1 MDRVDCLPAIETIS
15 TLIHGAG
22 IARNIPKAKELF
34 YEIFKRNLQPDT
46 GAYNAL
52 LSSLIKSRDVKSA
65 AVLMDEM
72 KEKPIEFDH
81 LTYHTMFWGLIRT
94 NDVGGFIDLYERM
107 VDKSFLPKARTIG
120 NCPHSHSLEILVTRL
135 CSHGRVEE
143 AFECS
148 EEMLKRGRHMSELAF
163 QMLKRSLLQL
173 GEEEKLQKLFQLT
186 KKLEMI
192 LPPRGQTIGHNLG
205 ADLYAVEYLGSN
217 VFMRRIYR
225 NINVADLLTGLCGS
239 ICLISGS
246 KPQGT
251 SVHNFVIQLALSMFF
266 EMQRNDTLRSLDIYR
281 RAGQQTEALSE
292 FYEICN
298 SIDLRRSQKFV
309 KIEQMHCSSELM
321 HCFSKLMQC
330 FDERTLCFTR
340 TGEMTTESQMH
351 DVATTGGANNIAS
364 SSCTN
369 TPPTMAPTEKPGK
382 FSGIDFKRGIKIHS
396 FTSPLYVCNGSLAKT
411 LLRNYILS
419 GLQDDLYNVYSG
431 TKTSKE
437 LWGALEQK
445 YKMKDMGIKKF
456 LVVQFLDFKMIDSKF
471 VVSQVQELQVIIHD
485 ILAEGLIVNDAFQV
499 ATIVEKLPPL
509 WKDFKNYLKHKRKE
523 MTEEDNKATERRSKG
538 NSTINGEH
546 IVEDDQNNSKKRKKV
561 EHGSNQPKKKFK
573 GKCFNYGKIGHKS
586 TDCRAPK
593 KDKKNDQANM
603 IESNKECDDLC
614 AMFLECNLVGNP
626 NEWWMDSGAT
636 RHVCANKELFS
647 SFAPA
652 QVEEMIYMANSA
664 TPKVEGKG
672 KICLKMTSGKVL
684 TLNNVLYV
692 PELCRKLISVSLL
705 DKNGFKCVT
714 ISGKIVISKGEM
726 YVGKGYLTED
736 LYKMNVMTVK
746 INKSSN
752 SSYLLESYDLWHER
766 LGHVNYKIL

>member
-1 MDRVDCLPAIETIS
+1 MSIMLSRIVKYQSYEDTLEAFEKMEQHLFPRKKFGTEEFNILLRAFCTQRQMKEARSVFNKLHSRFPPDTKTMTILLLGFKESGDITAVELFYHEMVKRGFKFNSVTYSIKIDVYCKKGRLGDALKLFEEMDRVNCLPAIETIS

-94 NDVGGFIDLYERM
+94 NNVGGFIDLYERM

-163 QMLKRSLLQL
+163 QMLKSRLRFSQQPLQL
-173 GEEEKLQKLFQLT
+173 SMSTCKMLLCAKA
-186 KKLEMI
+186 KMSS
-192 LPPRGQTIGHNLG
+192 
-205 ADLYAVEYLGSN
+205 AVGYLGSN

-251 SVHNFVIQLALSMFF
+251 SVHNFVIQLSLSMFF

-298 SIDLRRSQKFV
+298 SIDIRRSQKFV
-309 KIEQMHCSSELM
+309 KIEKMHCFRKQRHCSSELM

-351 DVATTGGANNIAS
+351 DVATTGGTNNIAS

-369 TPPTMAPTEKPGK
+369 APPTMAPTEKPGN
-382 FSGIDFKRGIKIHS
+382 FSGIDFKRWHQNI
-396 FTSPLYVCNGSLAKT
+396 FFYLTTLYLQ
-411 LLRNYILS
+411 RNYILS

-437 LWGALEQK
+437 LWGALERK

-456 LVVQFLDFKMIDSKF
+456 LVAQFLDFKMIDSKF

-485 ILAEGLIVNDAFQV
+485 FLAEGLIVNDAFQV
-499 ATIVEKLPPL
+499 AMIVEKLPPL
-509 WKDFKNYLKHKRKE
+509 WKDFKNYLKHNRKE
-523 MTEEDNKATERRSKG
+523 MTEENNKATERRSKG

-546 IVEDDQNNSKKRKKV
+546 IVEDD
-561 EHGSNQPKKKFK
+561 
-573 GKCFNYGKIGHKS
+573 
-586 TDCRAPK
+586 
-593 KDKKNDQANM
+593 
-603 IESNKECDDLC
+603 
-614 AMFLECNLVGNP
+614 
-626 NEWWMDSGAT
+626 
-636 RHVCANKELFS
+636 
-647 SFAPA
+647 
-652 QVEEMIYMANSA
+652 
-664 TPKVEGKG
+664 
-672 KICLKMTSGKVL
+672 
-684 TLNNVLYV
+684 
-692 PELCRKLISVSLL
+692 
-705 DKNGFKCVT
+705 
-714 ISGKIVISKGEM
+714 
-726 YVGKGYLTED
+726 
-736 LYKMNVMTVK
+736 
-746 INKSSN
+746 
-752 SSYLLESYDLWHER
+752 
-766 LGHVNYKIL
+766 